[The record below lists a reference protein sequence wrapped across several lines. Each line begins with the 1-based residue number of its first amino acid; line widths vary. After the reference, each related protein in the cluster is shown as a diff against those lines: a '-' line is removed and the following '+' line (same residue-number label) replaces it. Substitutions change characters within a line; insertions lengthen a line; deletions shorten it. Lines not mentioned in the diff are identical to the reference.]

1 MSSLSDLTEQ
11 LAAAVVV
18 ADTADLVTLAAVF
31 DHLGSI
37 DQAAGAMAGTPG
49 VDRIQQLAGGTAT
62 LVQHILLNEV
72 ADADASLREV
82 SRSAIELQKMVEQ
95 ALAGECIPAVPRAAI
110 PVAADRAT
118 VKLFEPAP
126 AVHSDESLAE
136 SPCNPDDRQLVLDFV
151 LEASSHIESAEAQLL
166 KMEEEPDN
174 PEHVNGIFR
183 SFHTIKGVA
192 GFLNLAQIGKL
203 AHAAESL
210 LDRAREGKLDL
221 TDRALDLVFESVDA
235 MKRLLGMLEESMKA
249 NAVMPAWPAL
259 PGLIERMKKF
269 LAGDATP
276 GATPAAATS
285 ATATPLAIHA
295 TDMAKPASA
304 DQTVKV
310 AIDRLDALINHVGEL
325 VIAQSMVAQD
335 VNDLRRDNPRLAGN
349 MAHLS
354 KIARELQ
361 ELSMSMRMVPIA
373 GVFQKMTRLV
383 RDVSRKAGK
392 EIELVLTGK
401 ETELDRNVVD
411 AIGDPLVH
419 MIRNACDHGIESPDA
434 RVKSGK
440 PRHGRIELKASHQSS
455 NIVIEICDDGK
466 GLDTER
472 IFKKA
477 VAAGVI
483 SADQSLSEQ
492 DIFKLIFAPGLS
504 TAESITDISGR
515 GVGMDVVKKNIESLR
530 GRVEIASVRGTGS
543 TFTIRLP
550 LTLAVIDG
558 LVVRVGSERY
568 VLPLLSIEQSIRP
581 AAEQLSTVNGRG
593 EMCMVRGMCL
603 PIFRLHSLFDVNNA
617 EKDATKAIVVIVQD
631 NDRRCCLMVD
641 ELLGQ
646 EQVVIKSLGDSMDKI
661 SGIHGGAILGDG
673 QVSLIL
679 DVASVMDLAAAGSKS
694 AAKGVLA

>member
-1 MSSLSDLTEQ
+1 MPSLSDLTEQ

-18 ADTADLVTLAAVF
+18 ADKADLVTLAAVF

-37 DQAAGAMAGTPG
+37 TQAAGEMTGTPG
-49 VDRIQQLAGGTAT
+49 ADRIQQLAGGTAT
-62 LVQHILLNEV
+62 LVQRILLNEV

-82 SRSAIELQKMVEQ
+82 NRSATELQQMVEQ
-95 ALAGECIPAVPRAAI
+95 ALAGQRIPEPAMRDLFMPAKLPAVALPKGDPLGGEA
-110 PVAADRAT
+110 
-118 VKLFEPAP
+118 
-126 AVHSDESLAE
+126 
-136 SPCNPDDRQLVLDFV
+136 PCNPEDRSLVLDFIA
-151 LEASSHIESAEAQLL
+151 EATAHIESAETQLL
-166 KMEEEPDN
+166 KLEDEPDN
-174 PEHVNGIFR
+174 LEIVNGIFR

-192 GFLNLAQIGKL
+192 GFLNLAQIGRL

-210 LDRAREGKLDL
+210 LDRAREGKLEIA
-221 TDRALDLVFESVDA
+221 DRALDLVLESVDA
-235 MKRLLGMLEESMKA
+235 MKRLLGMLSEAMKA
-249 NAVMPAWPAL
+249 NVAMSVWPPLA
-259 PGLIERMKKF
+259 GLIDRMHQF
-269 LAGDATP
+269 LSGASP
-276 GATPAAATS
+276 VATPAAPAATV
-285 ATATPLAIHA
+285 AAPAVPEFMKLAGG
-295 TDMAKPASA
+295 

-310 AIDRLDALINHVGEL
+310 AVDRLDALITHVGEL

-335 VNDLRRDNPRLAGN
+335 VTDMRRDNPRLAGN

-373 GVFQKMTRLV
+373 GVFQKMARLV

-392 EIELVLTGK
+392 EVELVLTGK

-419 MIRNACDHGIESPDA
+419 MIRNACDHGIETPEA

-440 PRHGRIELKASHQSS
+440 PRQGRIELKASHQSS

-466 GLDTER
+466 GLDTDR
-472 IFKKA
+472 ILKKA
-477 VAAGVI
+477 VAAGVV
-483 SADQSLSEQ
+483 SADQAMSEQ

-504 TAESITDISGR
+504 TAESVSDISGR

-530 GRVEIASVRGTGS
+530 GRVEITSTKGAGS
-543 TFTIRLP
+543 CFTIRLP

-558 LVVRVGSERY
+558 LVVRVGDQRY
-568 VLPLLSIEQSIRP
+568 VVPLLSIEQSIRP

-603 PIFRLHSLFDVNNA
+603 PIFRLHNLFGVGAA
-617 EKDATKAIVVIVQD
+617 EQDPTRAIVVIVQD
-631 NDRRCCLMVD
+631 NDRRCCLLVD

-646 EQVVIKSLGDSMDKI
+646 EQVVIKSLGDGMEKI
-661 SGIHGGAILGDG
+661 AGIHGGAILGDG

-679 DVASVMDLAAAGSKS
+679 DVAGVMDLAAAGHKV
-694 AAKGVLA
+694 AA